1 MISDL
6 YKKGSQVVLAI
17 LFVFINSAVFAKAE
31 RYGEVS
37 FENRFFLEEGLFGQ
51 DKNHSSFTLSPE
63 FYFESEDQKTSFT
76 FKPKIRRDSTDD
88 ERNLFDIQDLSLVSV
103 KDSYETRIGIRR
115 DFWGVTETVHRVDI
129 INQTDQVESF
139 DGEDKLGQPMI
150 NLSVEREWGILDL
163 YALLGFRE
171 RTFAGE
177 KGRLRL
183 PFTINT
189 DSALYE
195 SGAENLR
202 TDFAIRWSQSYR
214 NVELALSH
222 FSGISREPE
231 FKTGLNDNI
240 NFRIPSYEII
250 DQTGLEV
257 LYIVGELAFKLEA
270 VSRSGQGDR
279 FSAATTGFE
288 YTQVGVMGSRLDLG
302 WLMEFNHDDRYED
315 SPLALGTRLTFNDL
329 FDSQILS
336 GVIWNEETGE
346 TNVFVEASRRVSNCC
361 RLSFESVY
369 FNGGNNSNSVQKI
382 FEYLKQDDFA
392 RFEFIYYL
400 GN

>member
-1 MISDL
+1 MISNL
-6 YKKGSQVVLAI
+6 CKKGSQVVFVI
-17 LFVFINSAVFAKAE
+17 LFFFINNAVFAKAE
-31 RYGEVS
+31 RYGEVY
-37 FENRFFLEEGLFGQ
+37 FENRFFTEDGLFGQ
-51 DKNHSSFTLSPE
+51 EKNHSSFTLSPE

-76 FKPKIRRDSTDD
+76 FKPKIRKDTTDK
-88 ERNLFDIQDLSLVSV
+88 ERNLFDIQELSLVSV
-103 KDSYETRIGIRR
+103 KDSYETRIGVRR

-183 PFTINT
+183 PFTIDT

-195 SGAENLR
+195 SSAENLR
-202 TDFAIRWSQSYR
+202 TDFAIRWSRSYR
-214 NVELALSH
+214 NLELALSH
-222 FSGISREPE
+222 FSGTSREPE
-231 FKTGLNDNI
+231 FNAGLNNNV
-240 NFRIPSYEII
+240 NFRIPYYAII

-270 VSRSGQGDR
+270 VSRSGQGNR
-279 FSAATTGFE
+279 FSAVTSGFE
-288 YTQVGVMGSRLDLG
+288 YTQVGVLGSRLDLG
-302 WLMEFNHDDRYED
+302 WLIEFNHDDRYED

-329 FDSQILS
+329 YDSQILS

-346 TNVFVEASRRVSNCC
+346 SNVFMEASRRVRNCC

-369 FNGGNNSNSVQKI
+369 FNGENNSKGVQKI
-382 FEYLKQDDFA
+382 FEYLKQDDFV

>member
-6 YKKGSQVVLAI
+6 YKKGSQVVLVI

-51 DKNHSSFTLSPE
+51 DKNHCSFTLSPE

-88 ERNLFDIQDLSLVSV
+88 ERNLFDIQDLSLVRV

-222 FSGISREPE
+222 FSGTSREPE

-270 VSRSGQGDR
+270 ISRSGQGDR

>member
-37 FENRFFLEEGLFGQ
+37 FENRFFSEEGLFGQ

-222 FSGISREPE
+222 FSGTSREPE

-270 VSRSGQGDR
+270 ISRSGQGDR

-302 WLMEFNHDDRYED
+302 WLIEFNHDDRYED

>member
-6 YKKGSQVVLAI
+6 YKKGSQVVLVI

-37 FENRFFLEEGLFGQ
+37 FENRFFSEEGLFGQ

-76 FKPKIRRDSTDD
+76 FKPKIRRDSKDD

-183 PFTINT
+183 PFIINA

-222 FSGISREPE
+222 FSGSSRQPE
-231 FKTGLNDNI
+231 FKT
-240 NFRIPSYEII
+240 
-250 DQTGLEV
+250 
-257 LYIVGELAFKLEA
+257 
-270 VSRSGQGDR
+270 
-279 FSAATTGFE
+279 
-288 YTQVGVMGSRLDLG
+288 
-302 WLMEFNHDDRYED
+302 
-315 SPLALGTRLTFNDL
+315 
-329 FDSQILS
+329 
-336 GVIWNEETGE
+336 
-346 TNVFVEASRRVSNCC
+346 
-361 RLSFESVY
+361 
-369 FNGGNNSNSVQKI
+369 
-382 FEYLKQDDFA
+382 
-392 RFEFIYYL
+392 
-400 GN
+400 